1 MMKDLRER
9 AEAVLR
15 DEEQMK
21 RCHNVGWAV
30 ETESALNPAWIYQT
44 WDSKEK
50 KQVRSEAAP
59 IKHSEAPLGGP
70 PPGEPSTRGGADEI
84 LVPQAPAGEVRCG
97 GHPCDTA
104 TEPEGRGERRLQ
116 RLHEVAGGTLEA
128 GEDPEASLGHR
139 RPERIHQ
146 KPPLP
151 RGSLPEHAVLRLE
164 PAGVSMYT
172 TKLLNHSNVCYINAT
187 MQALIWLMEF
197 SEACLG
203 QLQAAARIL
212 RSNRGVHLPDCLA
225 LRGLFSTWVALHQQH
240 DAGEFL
246 HHCLEYAR
254 TEAWLGGWQARLSH
268 PGSIVDSGDLHQA
281 ILLHMR
287 GASLQ
292 ALIDAW
298 RGQYAVHALL
308 LHSGT
313 IFFQV
318 GRYTANADKNRA
330 ALRIRPGDSV
340 AVPIFAEP
348 SGTCTRHETFRVVVI
363 VYHLGDRVTSGHY
376 LALLGRPK
384 GSGWEYVVCDDNRA
398 PRRAKKADLDLV
410 DSNWSRALPITAQGP
425 RRVGPQQQPPCSIR
439 ATA

>member
-1 MMKDLRER
+1 
-9 AEAVLR
+9 
-15 DEEQMK
+15 
-21 RCHNVGWAV
+21 
-30 ETESALNPAWIYQT
+30 
-44 WDSKEK
+44 
-50 KQVRSEAAP
+50 
-59 IKHSEAPLGGP
+59 
-70 PPGEPSTRGGADEI
+70 
-84 LVPQAPAGEVRCG
+84 
-97 GHPCDTA
+97 
-104 TEPEGRGERRLQ
+104 
-116 RLHEVAGGTLEA
+116 
-128 GEDPEASLGHR
+128 
-139 RPERIHQ
+139 
-146 KPPLP
+146 
-151 RGSLPEHAVLRLE
+151 
-164 PAGVSMYT
+164 
-172 TKLLNHSNVCYINAT
+172 

-197 SEACLG
+197 SGACLG
-203 QLQAAARIL
+203 QLQAAVHIL

-287 GASLQ
+287 GGSLQ

-298 RGQYAVHALL
+298 CGQYAVHALL

-330 ALRIRPGDSV
+330 VLRIRPGDSV

-410 DSNWSRALPITAQGP
+410 ESNWSRALPITAQGP
-425 RRVGPQQQPPCSIR
+425 RRWAHNNNHPARSEPRPDAEAYSGCTIKMVGSRSFACYSFQFALAFLISLRRLSVHGAIQLLRHRMGFKHRC
-439 ATA
+439 AG